1 MSAHGRFLFA
11 LGVCAVVVVG
21 PATTPQQTRGA
32 AQTASVLGS
41 GHGLDHVIVIVRD
54 LEKAT
59 RDFKEVLG
67 FTEARGGD
75 FPGGLQS
82 RAMRF
87 ASNYI
92 ELMSVDPSQ
101 APPDNELVRLLK
113 EREGGYAF
121 GLGVSSA
128 QQTAD
133 SLRARQ
139 FEVVG
144 PMRIP
149 VISEGSKEVKAAP
162 WQTVALTKP
171 ALPFEPLFFIQYEPR
186 DTRSIPPEHP
196 NTAVDL
202 HSVWIAVKDL
212 ASVTRGYENLGLPPG
227 QERQVPQLGP
237 KGREIG
243 AGQGVILLLQA
254 TNTKGPLASYVAQH
268 GEGVIGM
275 SIEVRDLEVA
285 RALLRGSTKAQLD
298 PYNGLYGRSIVVPPV
313 FTHGVWIE
321 LFQR

>member
-1 MSAHGRFLFA
+1 MSANGRCFFA
-11 LGVCAVVVVG
+11 FGIAAVVVMGLAAV
-21 PATTPQQTRGA
+21 PQQTRGA
-32 AQTASVLGS
+32 AETATVLGTGS
-41 GHGLDHVIVIVRD
+41 GLDHVIVIVRD

-67 FTEARGGD
+67 FTEGRGGN
-75 FPGGLQS
+75 FPGGIQS
-82 RAMRF
+82 RAVRF
-87 ASNYI
+87 ASNYL

-101 APPDNELVRLLK
+101 ASPDNELIRLLK

-121 GLGVSSA
+121 ALSVSSA

-133 SLRARQ
+133 SLRARK

-144 PMRIP
+144 PVSTPI
-149 VISEGSKEVKAAP
+149 ISEGAKEVKAAP
-162 WQTVALTKP
+162 WRTVAITKP
-171 ALPFEPLFFIQYEPR
+171 TLPFEPLFFIQYEAR
-186 DTRSIPPEHP
+186 EARSIPSEHP
-196 NTAVDL
+196 NSATDL

-212 ASVTRGYENLGLPPG
+212 ESATEGYENLGLPPG
-227 QERQVPQLGP
+227 RERQVLQLAA

-254 TNTKGPLASYVAQH
+254 TGTKGPLASYVAQH
-268 GEGVIGM
+268 GEGVVGM

-285 RALLRGSTKAQLD
+285 RTLLRNSTKQHFE
-298 PYNGLYGRSIVVPPV
+298 PYNGPYGRSIVVSPE